1 MSERENFEEVASRL
15 GFNLTMAE
23 HETGEYHY
31 QVTQDAWDI
40 WQEVTYAAAREQEGG
55 EAVVVKDAYDGAR
68 EDLQIWKKRAL
79 ESEKLLQ
86 EEIESNARLV
96 EVCNDLTGP
105 THMGEPVLP
114 PRQGAQE
121 AKPIAYTNGSQL
133 FYLWDEEGEGK
144 MFAEREGDYDI
155 ALYTHPAQSQGVP
168 EGYVLAPKS
177 MCITQEDVGLI
188 VMMTGWDD
196 EDQDDAEGVLW
207 FGLIEDDEGNR
218 THGLNISCSECMEEG
233 AIQLVQFDEPNS
245 TPAAPQVDEW
255 VKCSQRL
262 PRIGQRVILRSKG
275 VVQNYMPTLD
285 QGDID
290 GFGGGDGYF
299 WCFDDAIGD
308 EDYPLVDF
316 ETDEWMPCPQPPE
329 QGDGV

>member
-1 MSERENFEEVASRL
+1 MGMSDREAFIDWWESRHYDNEDREVKKASWC
-15 GFNLTMAE
+15 
-23 HETGEYHY
+23 
-31 QVTQDAWDI
+31 AWK
-40 WQEVTYAAAREQEGG
+40 AAREQEGG
-55 EAVVVKDAYDGAR
+55 EAVAVKDAYDGAR

-155 ALYTHPAQSQGVP
+155 ALYTRPPQSQGVP
-168 EGYVLAPKS
+168 EGWRSVIQGA
-177 MCITQEDVGLI
+177 I
-188 VMMTGWDD
+188 D
-196 EDQDDAEGVLW
+196 ELGIMDESEGVAGW
-207 FGLIEDDEGNR
+207 
-218 THGLNISCSECMEEG
+218 HLNG
-233 AIQLVQFDEPNS
+233 AIASWDESGLPAIRDALVELIS
-245 TPAAPQVDEW
+245 TPAAPQADEW

-262 PRIGQRVILRSKG
+262 PKPRSVSRTAKNGILVKFDNGRITQFREVSE
-275 VVQNYMPTLD
+275 TLISNMRNGPR
-285 QGDID
+285 Q
-290 GFGGGDGYF
+290 
-299 WCFDDAIGD
+299 
-308 EDYPLVDF
+308 PMKF
-316 ETDEWMPCPQPPE
+316 ESPNPAGIVEWMDLDESQQPPE
-329 QGDGV
+329 QEDGV

>member
-1 MSERENFEEVASRL
+1 MGMSDREAFIDWWESRHYDNEDREVKKASWC
-15 GFNLTMAE
+15 
-23 HETGEYHY
+23 
-31 QVTQDAWDI
+31 AWK
-40 WQEVTYAAAREQEGG
+40 AAREQEGG
-55 EAVVVKDAYDGAR
+55 EAVERMSIGRASRAGIRFEDR
-68 EDLQIWKKRAL
+68 EIYCRGWNDCL
-79 ESEKLLQ
+79 ES
-86 EEIESNARLV
+86 
-96 EVCNDLTGP
+96 
-105 THMGEPVLP
+105 HP
-114 PRQGAQE
+114 P
-121 AKPIAYTNGSQL
+121 
-133 FYLWDEEGEGK
+133 
-144 MFAEREGDYDI
+144 
-155 ALYTHPAQSQGVP
+155 QSQGVP

-245 TPAAPQVDEW
+245 TPAAPQADEW
-255 VKCSQRL
+255 VKCSERL